1 MARSDFLNSKLSVQ
15 ISILIGKYLPKK
27 IGYGIGRNI
36 GSLIASFKKL
46 DISRAIR
53 ANQYIVN
60 GLRNSSEELVEKSKQ
75 VLTHAGKCYV
85 DLYQVYDKPELLD
98 TLVPITRSMR
108 DFIDTCN
115 QKQGYMVVAPH
126 LSNFDL
132 IMSSLVKYG
141 FICKILSYS
150 NPGSGYQ
157 LQNKIRR
164 SIGLDILPLGDS
176 SLEAKIVEHL
186 KNGGIA
192 ATGIDRPVPGRK
204 KRHYVKFFD
213 RPSPMPLGYI
223 TTALAAEVPI
233 IVVSTIMEPDG
244 TYGFRWSEPIELKFY
259 RNKIDSIRLN
269 GERVLRKV
277 EEFIKLAPE
286 QWLMYYPVWPDILKE
301 GL

>member
-1 MARSDFLNSKLSVQ
+1 MARSDFLNSKLSIQ

-27 IGYGIGRNI
+27 IGYGISRNI
-36 GSLIASFKKL
+36 GLFIATLKKL
-46 DISRAIR
+46 EISRAIR
-53 ANQYIVN
+53 ANQYIAN
-60 GLRNSSEELVEKSKQ
+60 GLINSSEELVEKSKR

-85 DLYQVYDKPELLD
+85 DLYQVYNEPETLD
-98 TLVPITRSMR
+98 TLVPLTKSMR
-108 DFIDTCN
+108 DFIDISH

-132 IMSSLVKYG
+132 ILSSLVKHG
-141 FICKILSYS
+141 FIGKVLSFP

-157 LQNKIRR
+157 LQNEIRE
-164 SIGLDILPLGDS
+164 SFGMDILPLGNP
-176 SLEAKIVEHL
+176 SLEAVIVEHL
-186 KNGGIA
+186 RNGGIA

-213 RPSPMPLGYI
+213 RPSPLPLGYI
-223 TTALAAEVPI
+223 TTALAAEVPV
-233 IVVSTIMEPDG
+233 IVVTAIMEPDG
-244 TYGFRWSEPIELKFY
+244 SYGFRSSEPIELKKY
-259 RNKIDSIRLN
+259 QNKLDDIRLN
-269 GERVLRKV
+269 AERVLKRV